1 MTLFLFFVSLASL
14 MGRRFF
20 VLNGLFSDLL
30 EWHIK
35 LTKDLQI
42 GYWINFISF
51 AYSLS

>member
-1 MTLFLFFVSLASL
+1 MTQFLSFFSCFTYGVKMIRVEWSVS
-14 MGRRFF
+14 
-20 VLNGLFSDLL
+20 NLL
-30 EWHIK
+30 EWLIK